1 MVAAAI
7 DDGAASI
14 GKRDGADARPATG
27 RCLRLHRRGQGEG
40 RGHQRGGQTSRQV
53 VKGGGGGG
61 KCLMM
66 VSSRSRVKP
75 ALTLSDV
82 RSESKGVSLLVVG
95 QFEMFGI
102 FRRPSASRSAEPV
115 ALLNAA
121 DLLSP
126 FVDARTALA
135 AHEQEVGAAL
145 MRVLGA
151 VPFWNK
157 GLHHQLAGP
166 LVGIVA
172 DWRLDQIWAPAL
184 GRTSMMCVPSAPGGK
199 AQKVTS
205 RQ

>member
-1 MVAAAI
+1 
-7 DDGAASI
+7 
-14 GKRDGADARPATG
+14 
-27 RCLRLHRRGQGEG
+27 
-40 RGHQRGGQTSRQV
+40 
-53 VKGGGGGG
+53 
-61 KCLMM
+61 MM

-157 GLHHQLAGP
+157 GLHHQLAGA

-172 DWRLDQIWAPAL
+172 LAVGPDMGAGPGADLEDV
-184 GRTSMMCVPSAPGGK
+184 RTISPGGK

-205 RQ
+205 RQSPSVIVDQRGAPLKVGECITRTAAIFMASRQVM